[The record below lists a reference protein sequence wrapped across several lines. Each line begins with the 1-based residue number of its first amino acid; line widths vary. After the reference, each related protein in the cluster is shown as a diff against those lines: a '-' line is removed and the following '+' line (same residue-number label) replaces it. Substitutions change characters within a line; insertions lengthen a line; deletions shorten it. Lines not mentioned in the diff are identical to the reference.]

1 MQGKGVVIQ
10 RRIRQR
16 QLLIC
21 TVLVI
26 GAATLGG
33 CAAMAVDTTSLLA
46 PRFQR
51 SEVVGLLAGLGTT
64 FAAAPDLIKMLRR
77 RSAAGMNPMMAGL
90 MGAFQIVW
98 VYYGLLIA
106 SRPLIAWNAIGV
118 LVNFF
123 SVAAMSASPGSSVA
137 EPDA

>member
-1 MQGKGVVIQ
+1 MQRKDVVIQ

-16 QLLIC
+16 QLLTC
-21 TVLVI
+21 AVLLI

-33 CAAMAVDTTSLLA
+33 CAAMRVDTTSLLA
-46 PRFQR
+46 PRFHR
-51 SEVVGLLAGLGTT
+51 SEIVGFVAGLGTT

-90 MGAFQIVW
+90 MGTFQIVW

-118 LVNFF
+118 MVNFF
-123 SVAAMSASPGSSVA
+123 SVAAYFRFARTERRRA
-137 EPDA
+137 